1 MSDKYQTALRLQ
13 LLALGYSII
22 PNINKE
28 CRTTG
33 WNTPEFAA
41 RENTAARIES
51 WPRRFPEA
59 PATGLRLENGVGAID
74 IDVDHPIVD
83 ALMAQVAI
91 IAPDV
96 AARAPTRY
104 GGGTHKIALF
114 VQIEGELFR
123 RVYSRKYIFEG
134 KEHCVE
140 IFSGRPT
147 KDGKCSRQFGIAGPH
162 SEGVRY
168 QFAEGVPALADVA
181 PKDLPRLTR
190 EQASAIVDAFEAL
203 ADAAGWER
211 MPLGPDTGSAT
222 AVYDI
227 DDDTRFDTDRA
238 GRGLTYAELDDA
250 IDSYGTLRCSSS
262 FMKGRIGT
270 NTARC
275 WVFHSPKHDCAAVY
289 VYGDEQTHYPKSK
302 APMTPEQLAE
312 AMKAIPA
319 PVVRTQGACA
329 PERPGEKATL
339 REQAAWLLATHAYC
353 AANDTVVELDEPSDG
368 CQMKVVAFQRLFRSW
383 YEETEGPKGGKNR
396 DYATGWWELAEA
408 RINVRGVRMRPDM
421 PYPVY
426 AEAGAIYK
434 NTYLRPRHEGSG
446 DIAPWLAFMEHLL
459 PARDEREWFCNWL
472 AHKHLHPGVP
482 GVAVVMVAVD
492 ERGPVYGAGRGIL
505 RDVIARLLGPKY
517 VKPIDFDVFTGSSP
531 QGIYTDWGAYAT
543 VVTVNEAKDT
553 ADSGHWANRRA
564 VYERLK
570 ELVDPRAIERTFL
583 PKGKQA
589 FTAHAFASYLVFSN
603 NRDALQIPVDDRR
616 VTALANG
623 GRMSGEMAAGLQAW
637 MADAG
642 NIAELARW
650 LEARDLAGFD
660 VYAPPHTDTKATMQ
674 ELARSELDEAF
685 EAVRATIGPRG
696 LFTGEMLLNAVVH
709 ELNDASEPMQRGIK
723 RTIRAA
729 ARKIAIAARMPPAS
743 GRGWILA
750 WRGHD
755 TAYVTD
761 TTGAQQAVEH
771 TGRRLAEQHG
781 SRFGLPSRTG

>member
-1 MSDKYQTALRLQ
+1 MLKPKRVELYRPVWQKIKDNGYDVIPLAEGKAHPFKGWPELPNGPGDIARWNGRAAAVRMFGSN
-13 LLALGYSII
+13 LLVIDADTRMPIARDAVLGVI
-22 PNINKE
+22 E
-28 CRTTG
+28 DG
-33 WNTPEFAA
+33 WPEFYRQCLWRHSGGVKVALIG
-41 RENTAARIES
+41 RTKTDRRTMQSRS
-51 WPRRFPEA
+51 WYPEPGVIDKERKNQVEVFTGNSRRYV
-59 PATGLRLENGVGAID
+59 GVHG
-74 IDVDHPIVD
+74 
-83 ALMAQVAI
+83 M
-91 IAPDV
+91 
-96 AARAPTRY
+96 
-104 GGGTHKIALF
+104 
-114 VQIEGELFR
+114 
-123 RVYSRKYIFEG
+123 
-134 KEHCVE
+134 
-140 IFSGRPT
+140 
-147 KDGKCSRQFGIAGPH
+147 H
-162 SEGVRY
+162 SEGREYGYDGPSIV
-168 QFAEGVPALADVA
+168 D
-181 PKDLPRLTR
+181 TR
-190 EQASAIVDAFEAL
+190 EDELPWFPGDELSGMVDACDAAMERCGLHASR
-203 ADAAGWER
+203 ADASRG
-211 MPLGPDTGSAT
+211 GDTV
-222 AVYDI
+222 VYDLLPEMMFRLK
-227 DDDTRFDTDRA
+227 DGTELTLAALEREVEQY
-238 GRGLTYAELDDA
+238 GRQEG
-250 IDSYGTLRCSSS
+250 YGTVFDPKADTADRVKANMSSTGLALWDTKTETS
-262 FMKGRIGT
+262 HRWA
-270 NTARC
+270 ARKP
-275 WVFHSPKHDCAAVY
+275 V
-289 VYGDEQTHYPKSK
+289 
-302 APMTPEQLAE
+302 TPEQLAE

-319 PVVRTQGACA
+319 VVHTPGACA

-353 AANDTVVELDEPSDG
+353 AANDTVVELDEPSDA

-492 ERGPVYGAGRGIL
+492 ARGPVYGAGRGIL

-517 VKPIDFDVFTGSSP
+517 VKPIDFDVFTGSSA

-543 VVTVNEAKDT
+543 VITVNEAKDT

-583 PKGKQA
+583 SKGKPA

-623 GRMSGEMAAGLQAW
+623 TRMAPEMAAGLQAW
-637 MADAG
+637 MQDAG
-642 NIAELARW
+642 NIAELARF
-650 LEARDLAGFD
+650 LEARDLSGFD
-660 VYAPPHTDTKATMQ
+660 VYAPPHTETKATMQ

-709 ELNDASEPMQRGIK
+709 ELNDASESMQRGIK

-743 GRGWILA
+743 GRGWVLA

-761 TTGAQQAVEH
+761 TTSAQQAVEH

>member
-1 MSDKYQTALRLQ
+1 MPDITPTDVRLQ
-13 LLALGYSII
+13 LLALGYQPI
-22 PNINKE
+22 PNKFKAPAMS
-28 CRTTG
+28 G
-33 WNTPEFAA
+33 WNQPDYISRDLKKYGTPEDVV
-41 RENTAARIES
+41 RS
-51 WPRRFPEA
+51 WERRFP
-59 PATGLRLENGVGAID
+59 
-74 IDVDHPIVD
+74 D
-83 ALMAQVAI
+83 ALTTGVRLTDGLGMADADLDDAKAAAIFWQVAAQVV
-91 IAPDV
+91 PEL
-96 AARAPTRY
+96 AARSPARF
-104 GGGTHKIALF
+104 GKSEHKVALAF
-114 VQIEGELFR
+114 RVEGEPFGRVPSR
-123 RVYSRKYIFEG
+123 RYNG
-134 KEHCVE
+134 MLLE
-140 IFSGRPT
+140 IFGGETRA
-147 KDGKCSRQFGIAGPH
+147 GKVVRQFGMYGPH
-162 SEGVRY
+162 SEGANYV
-168 QFAEGVPALADVA
+168 FAEGAPALHDGVTAT
-181 PKDLPRLTR
+181 LPGLSRPT
-190 EQASAIVDAFEAL
+190 ASAFVDAF
-203 ADAAGWER
+203 DAAMQAAGFEPEKHFEEGESSTEAFDITAETRFEVNDGGLATYDDLDGLVGRRCAASFIPGEDGRNRSRCWIFWS
-211 MPLGPDTGSAT
+211 GKHDCVGVYDHAT
-222 AVYDI
+222 AVSHYP
-227 DDDTRFDTDRA
+227 A
-238 GRGLTYAELDDA
+238 GKAPLDDE
-250 IDSYGTLRCSSS
+250 TVREML
-262 FMKGRIGT
+262 K
-270 NTARC
+270 
-275 WVFHSPKHDCAAVY
+275 AV
-289 VYGDEQTHYPKSK
+289 G
-302 APMTPEQLAE
+302 
-312 AMKAIPA
+312 PA
-319 PVVRTQGACA
+319 VRTQGACA

-339 REQAAWLLATHAYC
+339 AEQAAWLLATHAYC

-368 CQMKVVAFQRLFRSW
+368 CQMRVIAFQRLFRSW
-383 YEETEGPKGGKNR
+383 YEETKGPRDGKGR
-396 DYATGWWELAEA
+396 AYATGLWELAET

-623 GRMSGEMAAGLQAW
+623 GRMTGEMAAGLQAW

-650 LEARDLAGFD
+650 LEARDLSGFD

-723 RTIRAA
+723 RVIRAA